1 MPKSFRIFLLALSV
15 GVVLTA
21 FVGANTSH
29 VSAASDPQEGAYR
42 QMQVYSE
49 VLRHVQSDYVEDPNM
64 GAVTSGALRGLAES
78 LDGNSSYLNPA
89 EYKAYKETLASD
101 KKSAHAQ
108 TGMNVAKRYGYATV
122 VSVVPDSPADKA
134 GVSDG
139 DILQSIGD
147 KSTMNL
153 AVVTVQA
160 LLQGEPGT
168 TLTIGVVDP
177 RHAGPEKRL
186 TLTRANLV
194 LPATLE
200 TFYEQASILYVKP
213 EALDKEHVQQVEQK
227 LKAMSKTGTKK
238 ILLDLRD
245 VSTGDTTEALKL
257 ANFFIKTGTLAT
269 LEGQKVQKQVFT
281 ADAGKAVAATAPMV
295 TLVNHGTA
303 GPAELVAAALLDSK
317 RSELVGEKTFGDAS
331 QQKTFELPDGAA
343 LILSIAKYE
352 GPSGKK
358 LQDDGV
364 TPGVLV
370 ASAADDATADDDGD
384 DDDAPKTPGVVA
396 KPATPQKPT
405 AKVDDQLSK
414 ALELLKAKAA

>member
-1 MPKSFRIFLLALSV
+1 MPKSLRIFVLVLSV

-21 FVGANTSH
+21 FVGANANR

-64 GAVTSGALRGLAES
+64 NSVTTGALRGLLET
-78 LDGNSSYLNPA
+78 LDGNSSYLNAA
-89 EYKAYKETLASD
+89 EYKAYKEQMGSD
-101 KKSAHAQ
+101 HKSAHAQ
-108 TGMNVAKRYGYATV
+108 VGLNMAKRYGYATV
-122 VSVVPDSPADKA
+122 VSVVPDGPAEKA
-134 GVSDG
+134 GLMDG
-139 DILQSIGD
+139 DLLESIAD
-147 KSTMNL
+147 RSTRDLSL
-153 AVVTVQA
+153 ATVQS

-168 TLTIGVVDP
+168 KVTVSVVRP
-177 RHAGPEKRL
+177 RKATPERI
-186 TLTRANLV
+186 TLTRANLS

-213 EALDKEHVQQVEQK
+213 ESLDKEHVQQVEQK
-227 LKAMSKTGTKK
+227 LKQMSRTNTKK

-245 VSTGDTTEALKL
+245 VSTGDTSEALRL

-281 ADAGKAVAATAPMV
+281 ADANKAVNAIAPMV
-295 TLVNHGTA
+295 TLVNRGTS

-358 LQDDGV
+358 LQDEGV

-370 ASAADDATADDDGD
+370 ASAAEDGTADDGD
-384 DDDAPKTPGVVA
+384 DEDDTTAKTPGAVT
-396 KPATPQKPT
+396 KPAAVQKPS
-405 AKVDDQLSK
+405 AKIDDQLSK
-414 ALELLKAKAA
+414 ALEMLKSKVA